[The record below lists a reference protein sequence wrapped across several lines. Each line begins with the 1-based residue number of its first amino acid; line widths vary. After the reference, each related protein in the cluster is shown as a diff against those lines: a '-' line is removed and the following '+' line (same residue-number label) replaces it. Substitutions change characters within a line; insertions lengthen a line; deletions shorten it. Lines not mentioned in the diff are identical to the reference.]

1 MTNGR
6 DRGPRLEWGELQIV
20 TVEGTDLAVRVQ
32 TTLSG
37 RPYYSREL
45 GVIRDGR
52 FLRYIRD
59 DLAVVNGTVT
69 VRAFDDVAAA
79 RVQAAATE
87 VIRKHAQAREDEW
100 RKSQK
105 VAQPDNARSERRP
118 RSGPRR
124 GRDDDEERWS

>member
-37 RPYYSREL
+37 RPFYSREL
-45 GVIRDGR
+45 GVMRDGR
-52 FLRYIRD
+52 FLRYVRD
-59 DLAVVNGTVT
+59 DLAVVNGVVT
-69 VRAFDDVAAA
+69 VRAFDDAAAA

-100 RKSQK
+100 RKSQRPAPSGNNRPE
-105 VAQPDNARSERRP
+105 VRRRGGRRP
-118 RSGPRR
+118 